1 MPFQNRSAYGEIFQ
15 IPTNYIDGIANKV
28 WQEQKIR
35 EQQKAQQD
43 KALDDEFAKNVAGVK
58 SADIGEISKA
68 YNDFKQAHINLQKKG
83 QKATPQDQMDVMIKK
98 ANAFQAIA
106 GSKEDKD
113 YLLNRAKEGKNNK
126 RYNPG
131 YQEKINQYL
140 NTPTSKRARE
150 NDDNELLYQYAM
162 PNIDKAIVN
171 AVGKGQEKEIL
182 VGVDDKDGLKDKYE
196 VYKTINP
203 PNVFYN
209 NLFND
214 LAASPDNQGFSR
226 YMLDKAYTDD
236 EKEKLKIAYAAR
248 IADPNFIKLYG
259 ETKPFP
265 ESAGNTELGQATA
278 LKTMEAVVN
287 LPIEKIK
294 DKSVLNADRQM
305 ARKREEGMAD
315 KKEMAGIQDAYIRR
329 RMKLNQSYKMAYK
342 DYTAGVDAA
351 QDEKVLNTFL
361 KNTIDNGVTGN
372 ATMGGVKYEGT
383 ITDLPKDISSKYKTS
398 VPDPSDS
405 KYVVDKE
412 PDRWMFTKDGKFVI
426 PLYYKGDANKGGKA
440 DLIPNPNQKPIAIQN
455 IKVDLAKLLLG
466 QKQRG
471 GEVID
476 QFDIEEVPAPTTQKG
491 KSTPAKTKTV
501 TVTSS
506 KQTIPNF

>member
-1 MPFQNRSAYGEIFQ
+1 MYHPRSTPYGSVFE
-15 IPTNYIDGIANKV
+15 IPTSGIDNIAKMV
-28 WQEQKIR
+28 YREQQIR
-35 EQQKAQQD
+35 EQQKLQQD

-58 SADIGEISKA
+58 SIDIPDITKA

-98 ANAFQAIA
+98 ANAYSEITA
-106 GSKEDKD
+106 SKEDKE
-113 YLLNRAKEGKNNK
+113 YWVMRAKDGKNNK
-126 RYNPG
+126 RYNPD
-131 YQEKINQYL
+131 YQTTISEGL
-140 NTPTSKRARE
+140 NTRTKERNRDA
-150 NDDNELLYQYAM
+150 DDDKLLYKYAM
-162 PNIDKAIVN
+162 PNIDKALVN

-294 DKSVLNADRQM
+294 DKSVLNADRNK
-305 ARKREEGMAD
+305 ARMVAD
-315 KKEMAGIQDAYIRR
+315 KIDTEGRANKEWDRRNALTYQQSLAKIRLNNQNRKEGLPTEDTGYLSDEVAAQYGKPEKVMLGGKERDVNVIYVDDVDPARLDIITGKDLSKKKIGVKPIPIRQSDGKIKFGYYQDAGTG
-329 RMKLNQSYKMAYK
+329 
-342 DYTAGVDAA
+342 DWEG
-351 QDEKVLNTFL
+351 
-361 KNTIDNGVTGN
+361 DNGQKISRER
-372 ATMGGVKYEGT
+372 VKDDY
-383 ITDLPKDISSKYKTS
+383 I
-398 VPDPSDS
+398 
-405 KYVVDKE
+405 
-412 PDRWMFTKDGKFVI
+412 
-426 PLYYKGDANKGGKA
+426 
-440 DLIPNPNQKPIAIQN
+440 
-455 IKVDLAKLLLG
+455 
-466 QKQRG
+466 
-471 GEVID
+471 
-476 QFDIEEVPAPTTQKG
+476 
-491 KSTPAKTKTV
+491 KTV
-501 TVTSS
+501 SPTKFKVQVGTKGSENTKQPTKKTTVKPKSD
-506 KQTIPNF
+506 PLGLGF